1 MVGGHF
7 AKLVQ
12 CVYVGPAAVQ
22 SNGDIA
28 VNLGRVILV
37 LPFTGRKNGRAGGL
51 GATGYCDYDIAD
63 HVRAFIASSAD
74 LTDHLTAVIHG
85 DCNTTCY
92 GGISGSAAPDGFL

>member
-22 SNGDIA
+22 SNGDVA

-37 LPFTGRKNGRAGGL
+37 LPFAGRKMVGQ
-51 GATGYCDYDIAD
+51 AD
-63 HVRAFIASSAD
+63 WGHRI
-74 LTDHLTAVIHG
+74 L
-85 DCNTTCY
+85 
-92 GGISGSAAPDGFL
+92 